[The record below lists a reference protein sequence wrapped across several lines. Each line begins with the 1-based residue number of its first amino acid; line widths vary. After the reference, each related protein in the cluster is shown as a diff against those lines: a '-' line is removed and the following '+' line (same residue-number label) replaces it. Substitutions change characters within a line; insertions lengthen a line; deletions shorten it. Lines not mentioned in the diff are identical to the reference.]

1 VGTGMLIDETNDSIF
16 SPSSVVVNGFGGT
29 LGEKLE
35 SWVSGN
41 PELLSG
47 GLGTCVF
54 GIEL

>member
-1 VGTGMLIDETNDSIF
+1 MLIDETNDSIF